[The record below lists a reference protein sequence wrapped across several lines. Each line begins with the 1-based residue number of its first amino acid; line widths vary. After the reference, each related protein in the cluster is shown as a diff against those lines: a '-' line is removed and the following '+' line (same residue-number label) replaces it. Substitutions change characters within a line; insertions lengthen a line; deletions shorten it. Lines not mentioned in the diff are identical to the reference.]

1 MTTDVCGDTARARAS
16 ITWSSEQ
23 FNSPVIMMIL
33 ACIIWECA
41 GDSTS
46 GMVFRRQGSATPF

>member
-1 MTTDVCGDTARARAS
+1 MTTDVCGDTARAS

-23 FNSPVIMMIL
+23 FNSPVMIL